1 MYRILLIVWDGTY
14 LKPTPYGV
22 SPYLSVLYDGLLK
35 FTLQLLAT
43 GLT

>member
-1 MYRILLIVWDGTY
+1 MNRILFIVWDGTY
-14 LKPTPYGV
+14 LKPTLRV

-35 FTLQLLAT
+35 FALQLLAT